1 MAAMARTVTRAPDF
15 VGVGAQ
21 RCGTTWWF
29 QLLLEHPQIRSPWH
43 GRKELHAF
51 DAFGSRP
58 MTTADVADYHRNFV
72 AEPGQLCG
80 EWTPRYMTDPW
91 TPRLLAR
98 AAPDARVLV
107 LLRDP
112 IERFASGLS
121 QRRKIDG
128 WRIQLA
134 ALEAIERGRY
144 ASHLRVLLRHLP
156 AEQVLVLQYERC
168 VADPVGEYRRTL
180 RHLGADDFE
189 PADPTR
195 LRGNSLAGHR
205 EAPWPDLREALRAA
219 LADEVAELADLCD
232 GAIDPGLWPHFRQL
246 ARA

>member
-1 MAAMARTVTRAPDF
+1 MGRNEPGRIPDF

-51 DAFGSRP
+51 DAFGTRP
-58 MTTADVADYHRNFV
+58 LTDADVEAYKRHFV
-72 AEPGQLCG
+72 AGPGEICG
-80 EWTPRYMTDPW
+80 EWTPRYMSDPW
-91 TPRLLAR
+91 VARLLAR
-98 AAPDARVLV
+98 VAPEARVLV

-112 IERFASGLS
+112 VERFVSGLS
-121 QRRKIDG
+121 QRRKVDG

-134 ALEAIERGRY
+134 AAEAIERGRY
-144 ASHLRVLLRHLP
+144 ASQLRLLLAHVP

-180 RHLGADDFE
+180 RHLGVDDFV
-189 PADPTR
+189 PPDPTR

-205 EAPWPDLREALRAA
+205 APVWPELEAA
-219 LADEVAELADLCD
+219 LQAAFADEVADLVELCD
-232 GAIDPGLWPHFRQL
+232 GAIDPDLWPSC
-246 ARA
+246 ADA

>member
-1 MAAMARTVTRAPDF
+1 MAAMARTDARAPDF

-51 DAFGSRP
+51 DAFGGRP
-58 MTTADVADYHRNFV
+58 MTDADVADYYRNFV

-98 AAPDARVLV
+98 AAPDARILV
-107 LLRDP
+107 MLRDP
-112 IERFASGLS
+112 VERFASGLS
-121 QRRKIDG
+121 QRRKVDG

-134 ALEAIERGRY
+134 ASEAIERGRY
-144 ASHLRVLLRHLP
+144 ASHLRMLLRHVP
-156 AEQVLVLQYERC
+156 VEQVLVLQYERC
-168 VADPVGEYRRTL
+168 VADPLGEYERTL
-180 RHLGADDFE
+180 RHLGADAFV
-189 PADPTR
+189 PPDPTR
-195 LRGNSLAGHR
+195 LRGNSLARHR
-205 EAPWPDLREALRAA
+205 EPPWPDLLDALRAA
-219 LADEVAELADLCD
+219 LVDEVTDLVDLCA
-232 GAIDPGLWPHFRQL
+232 GAIDPALWPHFRDL
-246 ARA
+246 ADA